1 MLKRIPISFIL
12 IIFIYQ
18 LCCYLKLRNQIIPE
32 IDEEIYDKKNQE
44 IDDNKNNNLNNNS
57 NNNDLNNNNNDLN
70 NNNND
75 LNNNNN
81 DLNNNDLNNKND
93 NLTNKKQKNIKFNY
107 DNNLESTNIFK
118 DFYYGEPH
126 KTLMSKNGPIYLWKF
141 KNPEPWSKIV
151 YIPGNEFNYEF
162 SFIAKV
168 PSLDHYQSWK
178 KIIPNIHF
186 NPNTEEITIPSN
198 DEEGALSVA
207 NLIINNFKNKISIND
222 IIKKNLINISIS
234 KCKKFPIVK
243 KKIKEQIND
252 LINNNDENKFRREAD
267 YEEDLAKAKK
277 QQETFG
283 PSGYGGN
290 EYSYL

>member
-18 LCCYLKLRNQIIPE
+18 FCCYLKFRNQIIPE
-32 IDEEIYDKKNQE
+32 IDVELDDQKNKE
-44 IDDNKNNNLNNNS
+44 IDNNKNNNSNKNNNLNN
-57 NNNDLNNNNNDLN
+57 NNNNNDLN
-70 NNNND
+70 NNNNN
-75 LNNNNN
+75 LN
-81 DLNNNDLNNKND
+81 
-93 NLTNKKQKNIKFNY
+93 TNKKEEKIKFNY
-107 DNNLESTNIFK
+107 DNNLEPTNIFK

-141 KNPEPWSKIV
+141 QKPEPWSKIV
-151 YIPGNEFNYEF
+151 YIHGNEFTYEF

-168 PSLDHYQSWK
+168 PSLDHYHSWK

-207 NLIINNFKNKISIND
+207 NLIINSFKNKISIND

-243 KKIKEQIND
+243 KKIEEQIND
-252 LINNNDENKFRREAD
+252 LLNNNDEKKFRREAE

-290 EYSYL
+290 EYTYL

>member
-1 MLKRIPISFIL
+1 
-12 IIFIYQ
+12 
-18 LCCYLKLRNQIIPE
+18 
-32 IDEEIYDKKNQE
+32 
-44 IDDNKNNNLNNNS
+44 
-57 NNNDLNNNNNDLN
+57 
-70 NNNND
+70 
-75 LNNNNN
+75 
-81 DLNNNDLNNKND
+81 
-93 NLTNKKQKNIKFNY
+93 
-107 DNNLESTNIFK
+107 
-118 DFYYGEPH
+118 
-126 KTLMSKNGPIYLWKF
+126 MSKNGPVYLWQF
-141 KNPEPWSKIV
+141 NTPNPWTKII
-151 YIPGNEFNYEF
+151 YIPSNEFNYEF
-162 SFIAKV
+162 SFSTQV

-178 KIIPNIHF
+178 KIIPNLHF
-186 NPNTEEITIPSN
+186 NPDTEEITIPCN

-252 LINNNDENKFRREAD
+252 LLNNKEDSFRREAD

-277 QQETFG
+277 QQESFG